1 MSAGPSTPFLGTL
14 WVDPGGVSG
23 LCVAYVDLERLRA
36 GGASWEAVEEWSAVN
51 VHGSDNEQLDRILE
65 AYQEMCDRVLGLNGL
80 ALEKREGLSSA
91 GRVEFMQ
98 KRSRSWRQMVSVG
111 CEDFV
116 VRQFNASRD
125 FLKPVRLTAALE
137 RRWFEDGLGEPG
149 AGLSRVFR
157 QSPGDAMGAVTN
169 DRLKAWGFWTKGRDG
184 EDHARDATRHM
195 LLHVR
200 KIASGAVK

>member
-1 MSAGPSTPFLGTL
+1 MRGSGSFLGTM

-51 VHGSDNEQLDRILE
+51 VHGSDNQQLDEIDE
-65 AYQEMCDRVLGLNGL
+65 AFQDMRDRVLALNGL
-80 ALEKREGLSSA
+80 GLGLERRTVAVMES
-91 GRVEFMQ
+91 
-98 KRSRSWRQMVSVG
+98 RSRSWRGFVTVG

-137 RRWFEDGLGEPG
+137 RMWFKAGLGEPV
-149 AGLSRVFR
+149 AGGGSEASRVFR

-169 DRLKAWGFWTKGRDG
+169 DRLKAWGFWTKGREG

-200 KIASGAVK
+200 KIASGAVRL